1 MKIGIWTSDR
11 ILAEATIDKLE
22 KTLGEITV
30 RKRSYTEMCTQDNQ
44 GNVIQWVRP
53 TESARGYKFNKAYVD
68 IRVNMDILFTI
79 ILPCLWHGSFED
91 LIWIADERTT
101 VYDYLHALP
110 QPLFEAFIL
119 NLMGH
124 PLTEDRQKWFH
135 EWMEQPYD
143 KVFPA
148 CNLSELKSSLTMPLD
163 HMTMLLGKTA
173 ETLPIDKREK
183 LKNAMKDYCEV
194 CDYVNNQLVEQQSSE
209 RK

>member
-11 ILAEATIDKLE
+11 ELAKNTVTKIADEFDTNFRYRVSL
-22 KTLGEITV
+22 LEITA
-30 RKRSYTEMCTQDNQ
+30 RDEQN
-44 GNVIQWVRP
+44 NVIQWVRP
-53 TESARGYKFNKAYVD
+53 TESARGYKFDKAYVD

-79 ILPCLWHGSFED
+79 ILPCLWHGDFDD

-119 NLMGH
+119 NLMRR
-124 PLTEDRQKWFH
+124 PLTEERQEWFH
-135 EWMEQPYD
+135 EWMEQPYE

-148 CNLSELKSSLTMPLD
+148 CNLSELKSDLTMPLD

-173 ETLPIDKREK
+173 ETLPIDKQEK

-194 CDYVNNQLVEQQSSE
+194 CDYVNQQLTDHQKAE
-209 RK
+209 